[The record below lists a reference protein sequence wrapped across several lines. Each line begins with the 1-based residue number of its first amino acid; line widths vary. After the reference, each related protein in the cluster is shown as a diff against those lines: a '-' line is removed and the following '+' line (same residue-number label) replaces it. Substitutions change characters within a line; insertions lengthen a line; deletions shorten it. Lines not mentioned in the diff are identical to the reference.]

1 MRATAMFQPAEFETI
16 FGGKSR
22 WRAHAHS
29 DTSGLG
35 LNTEFVERKSHD
47 STSLTN
53 QRLVVTSC
61 HACELF
67 TVDRQADS
75 SIPRQRL

>member
-1 MRATAMFQPAEFETI
+1 MLATVMFQPAEFETI

-35 LNTEFVERKSHD
+35 LNTEFVASFGGKSGWH
-47 STSLTN
+47 T
-53 QRLVVTSC
+53 R
-61 HACELF
+61 
-67 TVDRQADS
+67 
-75 SIPRQRL
+75 